1 MNINVISLVIICII
15 AFTCGYFIRQ
25 AFPTLFNE
33 HLINL
38 DDSRKIELSK
48 CCTDDKC
55 YNKPPHL
62 RDNCQLNKDKAVK
75 DLDSQFKQMYT
86 QEEYYKLL
94 DELNILKE
102 KSNNTKDI
110 EYTKKMNEKLSPVQ
124 NVDEKTFNLIIKDDR
139 DEVRGSDQ
147 TNYASYKPTN
157 K

>member
-1 MNINVISLVIICII
+1 MDINVISLVIICII

-25 AFPTLFNE
+25 VFPKLFSE

-55 YNKPPHL
+55 YNKPAHL
-62 RDNCQLNKDKAVK
+62 RDNCQSNKEKAVK

-110 EYTKKMNEKLSPVQ
+110 EYIKKMNEKLSPVQ

-139 DEVRGSDQ
+139 DEVRGSDE